1 MLILITIKQRDMNF
15 KIDGITL
22 YTCDQYGNKG
32 RQIAD
37 KVAFASYNESK
48 NIFVVVD
55 LDGVVQT
62 RDQYGNPIRVLC
74 ENAVEARF
82 TDDKN
87 LIVRTKNGGTEQRD
101 EYGFLIRTL

>member
-1 MLILITIKQRDMNF
+1 MNF
-15 KIDGITL
+15 KIDGVTL
-22 YTCDQYGNKG
+22 YTCDRYGNKG
-32 RQIAD
+32 RKISD
-37 KVAFASYNESK
+37 KVVFASYNESRK
-48 NIFVVVD
+48 MFVVVG

-62 RDQYGNPIRVLC
+62 RDGYGNPIREVC

-82 TDDKN
+82 IDNKN